1 METLREFLGLGVV
14 EFTDFIIKSVFLL
27 FTAIVVT
34 AILIIRYKEVRHE
47 KKQIKAIIDSV
58 KKVEKVEGIL
68 RQYQKTGFRDLEQL
82 AIDIVKILN
91 RKAEKGYK

>member
-1 METLREFLGLGVV
+1 MEALREFLGLGVV

-27 FTAIVVT
+27 FTAIVVA
-34 AILIIRYKEVRHE
+34 AILIIAWKEKQHD

-68 RQYQKTGFRDLEQL
+68 KQYQKTGFKDLEQL
-82 AIDIVKILN
+82 AIDVVKICN